1 MTGTPSQ
8 IEWAEQIKPRVNA
21 EFDRVVNAFEEA
33 AAKQSGQDRTKVDAI
48 IALVQQKR
56 VEVMARNEAGYFIR
70 DWQELGDQVRQMIGR
85 DPAYQAIQ
93 ARREARSLRARN
105 DQLPGEVSHIE

>member
-8 IEWAEQIKPRVNA
+8 MEWAEQIKRRVNA

-33 AAKQSGQDRTKVDAI
+33 AAKQSEQDRTDIEAI
-48 IALVQQKR
+48 IAIVQRKR

-70 DWQELGDQVRQMIGR
+70 DWQELEAQVRQMIGR
-85 DPAYQAIQ
+85 DPAYAAIQ
-93 ARREARSLRARN
+93 AKREARPLRARS
-105 DQLPGEVSHIE
+105 DQPAGEMSRIK

>member
-8 IEWAEQIKPRVNA
+8 MEWAEQIKRRVNA
-21 EFDRVVNAFEEA
+21 EFDRVVNALEKA
-33 AAKQSGQDRTKVDAI
+33 AAKQSEQDRTDIDAI
-48 IALVQQKR
+48 IAIVQQKR

-70 DWQELGDQVRQMIGR
+70 DWQELEDQVRQMIGR

-93 ARREARSLRARN
+93 AKREARSPRARN
-105 DQLPGEVSHIE
+105 DQLPGGMSRIE